1 MVKYAVSVDRIT
13 GEYNAEGE
21 IMGVC
26 EDRDEADALAEA
38 LKAEYRGCKGIE
50 ISISEIKEEYLEEK
64 GNWDSF
70 TTCDFIDSYP
80 VEELIAGEITT

>member
-38 LKAEYRGCKGIE
+38 KTV
-50 ISISEIKEEYLEEK
+50 LE
-64 GNWDSF
+64 GMLN
-70 TTCDFIDSYP
+70 
-80 VEELIAGEITT
+80 